1 MAIEEPDM
9 NAWLAQAKRKRAG
22 TYRMFLIHNGIV
34 RATPR
39 HAVRAEAAR
48 PVEAPERDAR
58 VVAVDLSYDKA
69 GLEAALKHLVGEGVY
84 YVQAWLNEGRVEV
97 GESLTYV
104 RMELIFVHMLSLR
117 SRSSSDTS
125 SRSWW
130 RNATHAMQSY
140 TQCGNM
146 QPCAGEV
153 ALQLAV
159 SSTLTTSTEK
169 NAHEKH
175 SPR

>member
-9 NAWLAQAKRKRAG
+9 NAWLAQAKESEQAPNIG
-22 TYRMFLIHNGIV
+22 MFLIHNGIV

-48 PVEAPERDAR
+48 PAEAPERDAR
-58 VVAVDLSYDKA
+58 VVAVDFSYDKA
-69 GLEAALKHLVGEGVY
+69 GLEAALKEALSWEGVY

-97 GESLTYV
+97 GESLMYV
-104 RMELIFVHMLSLR
+104 LIGADIRPHAISALEKLVGHIKSQLNVNSTLSAQR
-117 SRSSSDTS
+117 CRQARD
-125 SRSWW
+125 
-130 RNATHAMQSY
+130 
-140 TQCGNM
+140 M

-159 SSTLTTSTEK
+159 SYANHFYRKER
-169 NAHEKH
+169 A
-175 SPR
+175 